1 MTRAVLAR
9 LPELGGQPISLTIR
23 DNLTVVIGG
32 RDTGLPVHAA
42 ADLTRRRILLDRELL
57 ASPREFERILI
68 HELAHFA
75 WRRLGNPR
83 RWSFEA
89 LVAGEIKAH
98 ARGELGWSAESRKA
112 GLTGKDIAHRSRRWR
127 GYLCESFCDTA
138 AWYFGSARGH
148 AEFTLA
154 ARHQR
159 RRANWFRDLGRGSQR
174 IAL

>member
-1 MTRAVLAR
+1 MTRTVLAR
-9 LPELGGQPISLTIR
+9 LPELDGQPISLSVR
-23 DNLTVVIGG
+23 DNLTAVIGG
-32 RDTGLPVHAA
+32 RDTGPPVHAA
-42 ADLTRRRILLDRELL
+42 ADLLRRRILLDRELL

-89 LVAGEIKAH
+89 LVASELKAH

-112 GLTGKDIAHRSRRWR
+112 GLTGKDIASRSRRWR
-127 GYLCESFCDTA
+127 GYVCESFCDTA
-138 AWYFGSARGH
+138 AWYFGSGRRH

-154 ARHQR
+154 RRHQR
-159 RRANWFRDLGRGSQR
+159 RRANWFRNFVQDSPR